1 MFRSLMEDILDN
13 GEMIAVAVSESGDQE
28 YSGARGWHHAKGV
41 PKLPYLTQWVII
53 RGQVFG
59 NAGYKFDSFTGEH
72 GSLQRTLNHPIDA
85 SQSLRYSVLP
95 KKMIQRMIF
104 GSRCK
109 RLWRWLLTR
118 TESGSG
124 RQCGSVE

>member
-1 MFRSLMEDILDN
+1 MTFPVFRSLMEDILDN

-28 YSGARGWHHAKGV
+28 YSGARGWHHAKSV
-41 PKLPYLTQWVII
+41 PKLLYLTQWVVT
-53 RGQVFG
+53 RGQVYG
-59 NAGYKFDSFTGEH
+59 NTGYKYNSIGEC

-109 RLWRWLLTR
+109 RLWRWLLTK
-118 TESGSG
+118 TKS
-124 RQCGSVE
+124 